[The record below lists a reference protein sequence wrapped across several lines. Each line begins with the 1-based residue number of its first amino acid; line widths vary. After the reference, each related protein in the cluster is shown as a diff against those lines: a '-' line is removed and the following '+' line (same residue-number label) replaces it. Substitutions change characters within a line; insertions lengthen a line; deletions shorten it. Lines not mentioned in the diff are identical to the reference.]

1 MKRLTTAF
9 TALAALV
16 VLAVFGLPAGAAGPV
31 LTATEAY
38 CIMDADTGLVLAQQN
53 MDEELHPAS
62 ITKVMTLGL
71 ACEKAQGD
79 WSGMVT
85 VSHEDVYSLAGTD
98 SSHIALL
105 EGEKVPVKDLLYATM
120 MASANDGANALAEY
134 FGGGSIE
141 DGVQAM
147 NDQVAQ
153 LGLVHTHFA
162 NPHGI
167 SDENHYTSCYDMA
180 QILRWALTQ
189 PGFEELFTNNEMYIM
204 EPTNLQPVTRY
215 FSQQDSMRI
224 GSSMFYEPTILGSK
238 IGYTDIARQTY
249 VCLAEKNGVRLICV
263 TMRSDSKADRYAD
276 VRTLLD
282 YAFST
287 WTSHTEIPAVSGAA
301 SLTVQGGGDVL
312 GTVSLDAPGI
322 RIPLAAGLTAEDVTL
337 TVDLPDVYTLGGELD
352 GWAVYTVSGGQ
363 AQESASVRVPLTT
376 SGLREMLA
384 ASRGTEHPAASDVE
398 PQGRISLVMGAAV
411 LAVALAGAGAF
422 WYRRRRGVTLRVNRA
437 DPDGI

>member
-53 MDEELHPAS
+53 MEEELHPAS

-147 NDQVAQ
+147 NGQVAQ

-167 SDENHYTSCYDMA
+167 SDENHSPSCYDMA

-287 WTSHTEIPAVSGAA
+287 WTSYTEIPAVSGAA

-398 PQGRISLVMGAAV
+398 PRGRISLVMGVAV

>member
-16 VLAVFGLPAGAAGPV
+16 VLAVFGLPAGAAGPA

-287 WTSHTEIPAVSGAA
+287 WTSYTEIPAVSGAA

-398 PQGRISLVMGAAV
+398 PRGRISLVMGAAV